1 MVWCYSLCLG
11 CGMTLGSR
19 LPDPERKRLSHRVGE
34 CESPPEK
41 GRQESTPGHL
51 PHKRDCC
58 ITRLCC
64 RLKVLRRNEVLI
76 HLKPTISTPREY
88 NNVWREQTK

>member
-19 LPDPERKRLSHRVGE
+19 LPDPDRKRLSHGGGE
-34 CESPPEK
+34 CETPSEK
-41 GRQESTPGHL
+41 GRQKSPPGHL
-51 PHKRDCC
+51 PHKRDCY

-64 RLKVLRRNEVLI
+64 QSAKGAQKTQSADTSKT
-76 HLKPTISTPREY
+76 HK
-88 NNVWREQTK
+88 